1 LYINCREKDYMSS
14 QAFAAEL
21 KLQLIAQFRSKTFRR
36 FAFTLLDSLS
46 EFRSFVIRLGPTQ
59 SPVGVENGS
68 AFIQFLQHLQNPSVT
83 ALDDVLK
90 DFVGFLRACK
100 LCPMHI
106 PPCLSQQWGLRLR
119 SSGVAYSYLSACGA
133 IEKASAAN
141 HYHWWGKSAAA
152 MERGRNK
159 PTQGTASIFCTHHQR
174 SKASTCFASD
184 LRLIFWTLA
193 WWKYA
198 LVTASRCQSL
208 SNLCCT
214 AQNMHPRCACPT
226 MSVQTELLC
235 LRNRTPYIYC
245 QSHWRFHRKA
255 CQGVF
260 LHTLCAQ
267 PLRGAVAIFCFA

>member
-1 LYINCREKDYMSS
+1 MSRQNSLIEKWSWRDCQGCLTILRRAPSLILKSCRPLVDLYLCLLVFCRPSDSVVLTGPPDAGKTAVLQQVVATRRSQTKATLYINCREKDYMSS

-106 PPCLSQQWGLRLR
+106 PPCLSQQ
-119 SSGVAYSYLSACGA
+119 
-133 IEKASAAN
+133 
-141 HYHWWGKSAAA
+141 
-152 MERGRNK
+152 
-159 PTQGTASIFCTHHQR
+159 
-174 SKASTCFASD
+174 
-184 LRLIFWTLA
+184 
-193 WWKYA
+193 
-198 LVTASRCQSL
+198 
-208 SNLCCT
+208 
-214 AQNMHPRCACPT
+214 
-226 MSVQTELLC
+226 
-235 LRNRTPYIYC
+235 
-245 QSHWRFHRKA
+245 
-255 CQGVF
+255 
-260 LHTLCAQ
+260 
-267 PLRGAVAIFCFA
+267 